1 MWLAKAVGT
10 DCQCPACSDSPKN
23 SYTPEFR
30 LQAEARHL
38 MLLSLS
44 ERRLYLDRLTPNRRK
59 PLEAELMRQWL
70 ARKGGL

>member
-1 MWLAKAVGT
+1 
-10 DCQCPACSDSPKN
+10 
-23 SYTPEFR
+23 
-30 LQAEARHL
+30 

-70 ARKGGL
+70 AKKAAL